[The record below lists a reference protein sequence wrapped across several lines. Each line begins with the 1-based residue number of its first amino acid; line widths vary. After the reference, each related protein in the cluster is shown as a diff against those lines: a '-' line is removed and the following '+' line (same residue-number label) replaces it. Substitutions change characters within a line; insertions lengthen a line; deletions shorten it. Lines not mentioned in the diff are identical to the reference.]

1 LQNLRRELNAATK
14 KQIEAEYQLS
24 DDRDVSDS
32 MMTVAEM
39 AYLGAME
46 EVKEISKKLVCAEQ
60 AFALVKDR
68 IQRLVAR
75 YEHLLS
81 KIDTES
87 FAGAS
92 SVVTYESSYY
102 SDVESD
108 VWEEREKAIWARR
121 AQRAEVKAELAARE
135 ALLARQEVRM
145 IQAEKQRE
153 LEALQQ
159 KLLELQSESSF
170 HGAVDREHSTI
181 LAKSM
186 AMHRHDSPT
195 PPHLNKA
202 ASPRPDGGEGDR
214 GGVNDR
220 QKIDDVKKRFRD
232 RMAAKKQAGLQAT
245 VPSGGAFG
253 TGQGAKFG
261 LVSDRQQAW
270 SSPSPSVQQGPGLRN
285 SNMPHSSSSPAAAAS
300 SSPSPLFRSAGEEMY
315 QQLDFYERSLKA
327 VERDAFFAP

>member
-1 LQNLRRELNAATK
+1 VQNLRRELNAATK

-24 DDRDVSDS
+24 DDRDVNDS

-92 SVVTYESSYY
+92 SVITYESSYY

-135 ALLARQEVRM
+135 TLLAKQEVRM

-195 PPHLNKA
+195 PPSHPNQS
-202 ASPRPDGGEGDR
+202 ASPHPDGGEG

-232 RMAAKKQAGLQAT
+232 RMAARKQAT
-245 VPSGGAFG
+245 MPSGGAG
-253 TGQGAKFG
+253 GSGPGGKFG
-261 LVSDRQQAW
+261 LVSDRPPW
-270 SSPSPSVQQGPGLRN
+270 SSHSSPSVPQA
-285 SNMPHSSSSPAAAAS
+285 SSFVAPESRSSLPYSASPPAAAATS
-300 SSPSPLFRSAGEEMY
+300 ASPLFRSAGEEMY

-327 VERDAFFAP
+327 VERDAIFAP